1 MAARAGRYTPKTVV
15 CKDQIGCDGALIKP
29 GSERCEACARA
40 RRVRARGLTTD
51 ARHWS
56 VRSGK

>member
-1 MAARAGRYTPKTVV
+1 MAFKRPKLVV
-15 CKDQIGCDGALIKP
+15 CKDQVGCDGALIKP

-40 RRVRARGLTTD
+40 RRLREREITTD
-51 ARHWS
+51 ARHWA